1 MPMLEPLRLAF
12 AFLTRLP
19 LPAGPA
25 QPQPPQLGAAVAW
38 FPLVGAVL
46 GAAQWLGYATLS
58 RVLDPLFLGLL
69 LVTLSAAL
77 TGALHLDGLADVF
90 DGLSGGRGDRARMLE
105 IMRDPRIGAHGACAL
120 VLLLV
125 GKILASAELC
135 SRGHWQPLWAAPVC
149 ARFAAVLLIRVF
161 PYARAEGLG
170 RAFHDHSRARH
181 VIGAALL
188 SMLALGWIGV
198 SALGL
203 LAVALICAALLALW
217 VQHRA
222 GGLTGD
228 AYGAAI
234 ELSELS
240 LLFAARWL

>member
-1 MPMLEPLRLAF
+1 MLEPVRLAF

-19 LPAGPA
+19 VPVGPA
-25 QPQPPQLGAAVAW
+25 QPLQLGAAVAW
-38 FPLVGAVL
+38 FPLVGALL
-46 GAAQWLGYATLS
+46 GAAQWLGYATLA
-58 RVLDPLFLGLL
+58 RALDPLFLGLT
-69 LVTLSAAL
+69 LVALGAAL

-135 SRGHWQPLWAAPVC
+135 SRGHWQPLAAAPVC
-149 ARFAAVLLIRVF
+149 ARFAAVLLIRMF
-161 PYARAEGLG
+161 PYARPDGLG
-170 RAFHDHSRARH
+170 RAFHDHSRGTQ
-181 VIGAALL
+181 VIIAAL
-188 SMLALGWIGV
+188 SSALAIGFIGV
-198 SALGL
+198 SGLAL
-203 LAVALICAALLALW
+203 LAVALISAALLALW
-217 VQHRA
+217 VQRRI

-240 LLFAARWL
+240 VLLAARWL

>member
-1 MPMLEPLRLAF
+1 MLEPVRLAF

-19 LPAGPA
+19 VPVGPA
-25 QPQPPQLGAAVAW
+25 QPLQLGAAVAW
-38 FPLVGAVL
+38 FPLVGALL
-46 GAAQWLGYATLS
+46 GAAQWLGFATLA
-58 RVLDPLFLGLL
+58 RALDPLFLGLS
-69 LVTLSAAL
+69 LVALGAAL

-135 SRGHWQPLWAAPVC
+135 SHGHWQPLAAAPVC
-149 ARFAAVLLIRVF
+149 ARFAAVLLIRMF
-161 PYARAEGLG
+161 PYARPDGLG
-170 RAFHDHSRARH
+170 RAFHDHSRGSH
-181 VIGAALL
+181 VIIAAL
-188 SMLALGWIGV
+188 SSALAIGFIGV
-198 SALGL
+198 SGLAL
-203 LAVALICAALLALW
+203 LAVALISAALLALW
-217 VQHRA
+217 VQRRI

-240 LLFAARWL
+240 VLLAARWL

>member
-1 MPMLEPLRLAF
+1 MFEPLRLAF

-19 LPAGPA
+19 LPAGAA
-25 QPQPPQLGAAVAW
+25 QPAQLGAAVAW
-38 FPLVGAVL
+38 FPLVGALL
-46 GAAQWLGYATLS
+46 GGVQWLGYASLS
-58 RVLDPLFLGLL
+58 RALDPLFLGLV

-90 DGLSGGRGDRARMLE
+90 DGVGGGRGDRARMLE

-120 VLLLV
+120 LLLLI

-135 SRGHWQPLWAAPVC
+135 RHGNWQPLLAAPIC
-149 ARFAAVLLIRVF
+149 ARFAAVLLIRLF

-181 VIGAALL
+181 VITAALL
-188 SMLALGWIGV
+188 CLLAVGWNGL
-198 SALGL
+198 SGLAL
-203 LAVALICAALLALW
+203 LAVALITAVALALW
-217 VQHRA
+217 VQRRV

-240 LLFAARWL
+240 LLLAARWL

>member
-1 MPMLEPLRLAF
+1 MLDPVRLAL

-19 LPAGPA
+19 LPAGDA
-25 QPQPPQLGAAVAW
+25 QPAQLGAAVAW
-38 FPLVGAVL
+38 FPLVGALL
-46 GAAQWLGYATLS
+46 GAAQWLAYALLS
-58 RVLDPLFLGLL
+58 PRLDPMFLGLV
-69 LVTLSAAL
+69 LVTLGALL

-90 DGLSGGRGDRARMLE
+90 DGLSGGRGDRSRMLE

-120 VLLLV
+120 VLLLI

-135 SRGHWQPLWAAPVC
+135 GRGHWQPLMAAPVC
-149 ARFAAVLLIRVF
+149 ARFAAVLLIRLF

-170 RAFHDHSRARH
+170 RAFHDHSHTRH
-181 VIGAALL
+181 VLLAALL
-188 SMLALGWIGV
+188 TAPLLAWIGP

-203 LAVALICAALLALW
+203 LSVALISALLLASW
-217 VQHRA
+217 VQRRI

-234 ELSELS
+234 ELAELS
-240 LLFAARWL
+240 LLLGGRWL

>member
-1 MPMLEPLRLAF
+1 MLEPLRLAF

-19 LPAGPA
+19 VPSGPA
-25 QPQPPQLGAAVAW
+25 QPLQLGAAVAW

-46 GAAQWLGYATLS
+46 GAVQWLGYASLS
-58 RVLDPLFLGLL
+58 RALDPLFLGLV
-69 LVTLSAAL
+69 LVTLAAAL

-90 DGLSGGRGDRARMLE
+90 DGLGGGRGDRTRMLE

-120 VLLLV
+120 VLLLA

-135 SRGHWQPLWAAPVC
+135 SHGQWQALWAAPVC
-149 ARFAAVLLIRVF
+149 SRLAAVLLIRLF
-161 PYARAEGLG
+161 PYARVEGLG

-181 VIGAALL
+181 VILAVLSSALT
-188 SMLALGWIGV
+188 LGWIGV
-198 SALGL
+198 PALAL
-203 LAVALICAALLALW
+203 LAVALISAALLALW
-217 VQHRA
+217 VQRRI

-240 LLFAARWL
+240 VLFAARWL